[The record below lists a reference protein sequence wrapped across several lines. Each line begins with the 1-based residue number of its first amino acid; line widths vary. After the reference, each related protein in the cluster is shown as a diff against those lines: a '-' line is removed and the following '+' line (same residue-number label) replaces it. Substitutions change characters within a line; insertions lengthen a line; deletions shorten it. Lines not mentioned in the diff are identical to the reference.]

1 MPVKI
6 RFSKRVARLSASPTL
21 ALDALAKELQ
31 SQGKRV
37 INLTAGEPDLP
48 TPLTI
53 KWAAKKALDNGKTKY
68 TPAGGIKP
76 LRTAIARKLKLQ
88 NKILAS
94 WDEVVVGI
102 GAKQLLAASLYIL
115 CQEGDEVIV
124 PIPTWG
130 TFISQVHLT
139 GATPVLLRLK
149 EPFILTAKEVEKKI
163 SPKTRVLI
171 VNSPANP
178 TGAIIPGEEI
188 DRLVRLAIKYKF
200 FILSDETYEAF
211 VYERTKLVSP
221 AAVSESARKQTI
233 TINTLSKTYAMTGW
247 RVGYAHAPRLI
258 ADKLVAFNSQTTSG
272 TNSLAQYA
280 ATTALVGSQDSV
292 GRMRRLFKGRRKL
305 VLGRL
310 KQIPN
315 VSVIPPAGAF
325 YCFINIHKLLKDG
338 ETSSQWCERLLE
350 NQKVAVVPG
359 EAFTAPGFVR
369 MSFAAAGADLETGL
383 NRIKKFARNL

>member
-21 ALDALAKELQ
+21 ALDTLAKELQ

-48 TPLTI
+48 TPVAIRL
-53 KWAAKKALDNGKTKY
+53 AAKKALDQGHTRY
-68 TPAGGIKP
+68 QPAAGIRP

-102 GAKQLLAASLYIL
+102 GAKQLLAAALFLL

-178 TGAIIPGEEI
+178 TGAVIPGEEI
-188 DRLVRLAIKYKF
+188 GRLVRLATKHKF

-211 VYERTKLVSP
+211 VYERIKLVSP

-247 RVGYAHAPRLI
+247 RIGYAHAPKVI
-258 ADKLVAFNSQTTSG
+258 ADKLMAFNSQTTSG

-280 ATTALVGSQDSV
+280 ALEAITGKQVTVA
-292 GRMRRLFKGRRKL
+292 RMRRLFKGRRKL
-305 VLGRL
+305 VLDRL
-310 KQIPN
+310 KQIPG

-325 YCFINIHKLLKDG
+325 YCLVNIHKLLKDG

-359 EAFTAPGFVR
+359 EAFMAPGFMR